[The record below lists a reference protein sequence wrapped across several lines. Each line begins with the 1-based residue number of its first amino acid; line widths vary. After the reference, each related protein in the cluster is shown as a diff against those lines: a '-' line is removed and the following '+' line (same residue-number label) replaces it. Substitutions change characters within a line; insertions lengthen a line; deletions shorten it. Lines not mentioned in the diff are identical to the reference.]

1 MSEFSGQGVGFKR
14 SRRRFAP
21 AYASNEASYN
31 IVKRGTKN
39 ADMTARDLTDEL
51 LDKLTVIYMR
61 GTLRGKCEGCPE
73 TRKTITL
80 VLAK

>member
-1 MSEFSGQGVGFKR
+1 
-14 SRRRFAP
+14 
-21 AYASNEASYN
+21 
-31 IVKRGTKN
+31 
-39 ADMTARDLTDEL
+39 MTARDLTDEL

-80 VLAK
+80 VLAKQDCHKTWIETKITALFVF